1 LLLCV
6 AERERPGRLD
16 SIDTELFSELEA
28 ELCIRFHEQSAIIAH
43 GRVGGA
49 VALRQARRLIHE
61 TDIESVIIAG
71 ADSLLVRP
79 TLSAYE
85 ERERLLTS
93 QNSNGFI
100 PGEAAAAVMVS
111 KPRSGAEPELR
122 CLGLGFAREQATV
135 ETELPL
141 RADGLSAA
149 IKGALAEA
157 DCTLGATGFRIT
169 DLSGEQY
176 YFKEAALALSRTL
189 RQRKEFYDIWHPADC
204 IGEVGAAIGPVMLAV
219 LLAAQQKAYALGSN
233 VLCHSGND
241 DGKRA
246 ALILAYGPMRAS

>member
-1 LLLCV
+1 LV
-6 AERERPGRLD
+6 
-16 SIDTELFSELEA
+16 
-28 ELCIRFHEQSAIIAH
+28 
-43 GRVGGA
+43 
-49 VALRQARRLIHE
+49 HE
-61 TDIESVIIAG
+61 TDIENVVIAG
-71 ADSLLVRP
+71 VDSLLVGP

-100 PGEAAAAVMVS
+100 PGEAAAVVIVS
-111 KPRSGAEPELR
+111 KPQSQAEPELL

-135 ETELPL
+135 EAEQPL
-141 RADGLSAA
+141 RAEGLSAA

-157 DCTLGATGFRIT
+157 DCTLGATDFRIT

-204 IGEVGAAIGPVMLAV
+204 IGEVGAAIGPAMLAV
-219 LLAAQQKAYALGSN
+219 LLAAQRKTYALGSN
-233 VLCHSGND
+233 VLCHSSSD

-246 ALILAYGPMRAS
+246 ALILAYRPMRAS